1 MVLEYPRKWRLLQ
14 TGAADGPANM
24 AVDEAIMIHHSR
36 GGVPP
41 TLRFYRW
48 DPPTLSLG
56 YFQEPEREV
65 NREACRRLGVGLV
78 RRPTGGR
85 AVLHDDEV
93 TYSVVIAQKY
103 LPGSVV
109 ETYRVLSGGLL
120 AGLRLLGVPAELY
133 SPGNRRPADVHGLK
147 MESPGQPVSPMEAG
161 GHVRLTGEMA
171 DEAHAEY
178 DLNVT
183 AAGTYTNRENAN
195 PAIGGAGREHESVNP
210 AVGGVRPVNESGN
223 PAGAV
228 PELRRGHLSAACF
241 DAPSWYEVAVA
252 GKKLVGSAQVRRLET
267 ILQHGSILIG
277 LDEEKLFS
285 VLAFASEKARERVQ
299 RAFAGKATAL
309 DRVLPSKPSY
319 EQVCRAMAR
328 GFEQAL
334 GIELVPGELTAQEQ
348 ETAAKL
354 KEKYMRL

>member
-1 MVLEYPRKWRLLQ
+1 MVLEYPRRWRLLE

-36 GGVPP
+36 GGAPP

-56 YFQEPEREV
+56 YFQDPEREV

-133 SPGNRRPADVHGLK
+133 SPGNRLPAGVHGLK
-147 MESPGQPVSPMEAG
+147 MESPGQPVSPTEAG

-171 DEAHAEY
+171 DGARAEY
-178 DLNVT
+178 DINVT
-183 AAGTYTNRENAN
+183 VAGVHTKREKASSAIDGAGTEQESAN
-195 PAIGGAGREHESVNP
+195 PS
-210 AVGGVRPVNESGN
+210 GGVRRENEGGGPS
-223 PAGAV
+223 GAV
-228 PELRRGHLSAACF
+228 PEIRRGHLSAACF

-309 DRVLPSKPSY
+309 DRVLPSAPSY

-334 GIELVPGELTAQEQ
+334 GIELVRGELTAQEQ
-348 ETAAKL
+348 ETAAQL
-354 KEKYMRL
+354 KETKYML